1 MMEKMFSYGESIIR
15 KKKTDKW
22 AREERK
28 YEKELVELLKVYNN
42 VQLFIR
48 QPIYT
53 NGFTR

>member
-1 MMEKMFSYGESIIR
+1 MEKMFSYGESIIR